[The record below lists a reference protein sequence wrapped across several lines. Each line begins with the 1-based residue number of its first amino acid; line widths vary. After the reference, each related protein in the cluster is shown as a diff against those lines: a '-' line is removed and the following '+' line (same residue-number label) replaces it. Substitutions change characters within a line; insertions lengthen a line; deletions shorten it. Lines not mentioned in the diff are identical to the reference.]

1 MGSYNQAADMKTYLV
16 LLLVACV
23 LVEARSRGRKPGNGR
38 KGSVEKQVKQGR
50 HQDKGE
56 RVWHVAASQEEC
68 GDVNSTFHQ
77 SHEKPHDLCT
87 EVNVTISVCTT
98 RDTEVLK
105 SMEDD
110 ADDEAEPRHDDDEDH
125 DHEVFVPK
133 EDAEWDFKTGT
144 CVFKL
149 SMDDEDE
156 ESGKDKKRSKN
167 KKPTKAEKKRQ
178 QDRSKMRRKLKQ
190 KEDTKG
196 RSHGAKHKKNKK
208 HGAAQ
213 PRTNNH

>member
-1 MGSYNQAADMKTYLV
+1 MGSHNQTADMKTFLV

-23 LVEARSRGRKPGNGR
+23 LVQARSRGRKGGKGR
-38 KGSVEKQVKQGR
+38 DGSQEKPMKKGR
-50 HQDKGE
+50 HHDKGE

-68 GDVNSTFHQ
+68 GDDNTTFHQ

-87 EVNVTISVCTT
+87 EVNATISVCTT
-98 RDTEVLK
+98 RDTEVLE
-105 SMEDD
+105 SMKDD
-110 ADDEAEPRHDDDEDH
+110 AEEDAAELRHDDDEDH
-125 DHEVFVPK
+125 DHDVYVPK

-156 ESGKDKKRSKN
+156 DNEKKKVTR

-178 QDRSKMRRKLKQ
+178 QDRSKMRKKLKH
-190 KEDTKG
+190 KEDKG
-196 RSHGAKHKKNKK
+196 RSNGAKHRKNKK

-213 PRTNNH
+213 PRTNSQ

>member
-1 MGSYNQAADMKTYLV
+1 MGSHNQTADMKTFLV

-23 LVEARSRGRKPGNGR
+23 LVQARSRGRKGGKGR
-38 KGSVEKQVKQGR
+38 DGSQEKPIKQGR
-50 HQDKGE
+50 HHDKGE

-68 GDVNSTFHQ
+68 GDGNTTFHQ

-87 EVNVTISVCTT
+87 EVNATISVCTT
-98 RDTEVLK
+98 RDTEVLE

-110 ADDEAEPRHDDDEDH
+110 AEDEAEPRHDDDEDH
-125 DHEVFVPK
+125 DHDVYVPK

-149 SMDDEDE
+149 SLDGDE
-156 ESGKDKKRSKN
+156 EDSGKDKKRSKN

-190 KEDTKG
+190 KDDTKG
-196 RSHGAKHKKNKK
+196 RSNKHKKNKK
-208 HGAAQ
+208 HGGAQ
-213 PRTNNH
+213 PRTNSN

>member
-1 MGSYNQAADMKTYLV
+1 MGSYNQAADMKTFLV
-16 LLLVACV
+16 LLLVSCV

-38 KGSVEKQVKQGR
+38 KGSMEKQVKQGR
-50 HQDKGE
+50 HQ
-56 RVWHVAASQEEC
+56 
-68 GDVNSTFHQ
+68 
-77 SHEKPHDLCT
+77 
-87 EVNVTISVCTT
+87 
-98 RDTEVLK
+98 
-105 SMEDD
+105 
-110 ADDEAEPRHDDDEDH
+110 
-125 DHEVFVPK
+125 
-133 EDAEWDFKTGT
+133 
-144 CVFKL
+144 
-149 SMDDEDE
+149 
-156 ESGKDKKRSKN
+156 DKKRSKN

>member
-1 MGSYNQAADMKTYLV
+1 MGSYNQPADMKTFLV

-23 LVEARSRGRKPGNGR
+23 LVEGRSRGRKPGNGR
-38 KGSVEKQVKQGR
+38 KGSMEKQVKQGR

-56 RVWHVAASQEEC
+56 RVWHLAASQEEC

-77 SHEKPHDLCT
+77 SYEKPHDLCT

-110 ADDEAEPRHDDDEDH
+110 ADDHHHDH
-125 DHEVFVPK
+125 DVYAPK

-156 ESGKDKKRSKN
+156 DNEKKKVTR

-178 QDRSKMRRKLKQ
+178 QD
-190 KEDTKG
+190 
-196 RSHGAKHKKNKK
+196 
-208 HGAAQ
+208 
-213 PRTNNH
+213 

>member
-1 MGSYNQAADMKTYLV
+1 MKTFLV

-23 LVEARSRGRKPGNGR
+23 LVEAKPVVKKGGRKPGKGR
-38 KGSVEKQVKQGR
+38 SHLTEKHGR
-50 HQDKGE
+50 HHDKGE
-56 RVWHVAASQEEC
+56 RVWHVAASEEEC

-87 EVNVTISVCTT
+87 EVNATISVCTT
-98 RDTEVLK
+98 RDTEV
-105 SMEDD
+105 MESQT
-110 ADDEAEPRHDDDEDH
+110 AEPRHGDDEDHDH

-133 EDAEWDFKTGT
+133 EDAEWDFKIGS

-149 SMDDEDE
+149 SMDDEDDSRKE
-156 ESGKDKKRSKN
+156 AKRSKN

>member
-1 MGSYNQAADMKTYLV
+1 MGSYNQAADMKTFLV
-16 LLLVACV
+16 LLLVSCV

-38 KGSVEKQVKQGR
+38 KGSMEKQVKQGR

-68 GDVNSTFHQ
+68 GDVNTTFHQ

-110 ADDEAEPRHDDDEDH
+110 AEDEAEPRHEDGEDNYHDH
-125 DHEVFVPK
+125 DVYVPK

-156 ESGKDKKRSKN
+156 DNEKKKVTR

-178 QDRSKMRRKLKQ
+178 QERSKMRKKLKH
-190 KEDTKG
+190 KEEKG
-196 RSHGAKHKKNKK
+196 RSNE
-208 HGAAQ
+208 
-213 PRTNNH
+213 

>member
-1 MGSYNQAADMKTYLV
+1 
-16 LLLVACV
+16 V
-23 LVEARSRGRKPGNGR
+23 LVEARSRGRGKKAGNAR
-38 KGSVEKQVKQGR
+38 KDDRPMRQGR
-50 HQDKGE
+50 DKGE
-56 RVWHVAASQEEC
+56 RVWHVAASEEEC
-68 GDVNSTFHQ
+68 GDVNTTFHQ
-77 SHEKPHDLCT
+77 SHEKPHDLCS

-110 ADDEAEPRHDDDEDH
+110 AEDVAEPRHEDGEDH
-125 DHEVFVPK
+125 HHDHDVYVPK

-156 ESGKDKKRSKN
+156 DNEKKKVTR

-178 QDRSKMRRKLKQ
+178 QDRSKMRKKLKH
-190 KEDTKG
+190 KEEKG
-196 RSHGAKHKKNKK
+196 RSNGAKHRKNKK

-213 PRTNNH
+213 PRTNSQ

>member
-1 MGSYNQAADMKTYLV
+1 MGSYNQPADMKTFLV

-23 LVEARSRGRKPGNGR
+23 LVEGRSRGRKPGNGR
-38 KGSVEKQVKQGR
+38 KGSMEKQVKQGR

-68 GDVNSTFHQ
+68 GDVHGTFHQ
-77 SHEKPHDLCT
+77 SHEKPHDLCN

-110 ADDEAEPRHDDDEDH
+110 AEDVAEPRHEDGEDH
-125 DHEVFVPK
+125 HHDHDVYVPK

-156 ESGKDKKRSKN
+156 DNEKKKVTR

-178 QDRSKMRRKLKQ
+178 QDRSKMRKKLKH
-190 KEDTKG
+190 KEEKG
-196 RSHGAKHKKNKK
+196 RSNGAKHRKNKK

-213 PRTNNH
+213 PRTNSQ

>member
-1 MGSYNQAADMKTYLV
+1 MGSYNQAADMKTFLV

-68 GDVNSTFHQ
+68 GNVNSTFHQ
-77 SHEKPHDLCT
+77 SHEKPHDLCS
-87 EVNVTISVCTT
+87 EVNATISVCTT

-156 ESGKDKKRSKN
+156 DNEKKKVTR
-167 KKPTKAEKKRQ
+167 KKPTKAEKK
-178 QDRSKMRRKLKQ
+178 
-190 KEDTKG
+190 
-196 RSHGAKHKKNKK
+196 
-208 HGAAQ
+208 
-213 PRTNNH
+213 

>member
-1 MGSYNQAADMKTYLV
+1 MGSYNQAADMKTFLV

-23 LVEARSRGRKPGNGR
+23 LVEGRSRGRKPGNGR
-38 KGSVEKQVKQGR
+38 KGSMEKQVKQGR

-56 RVWHVAASQEEC
+56 RVWHLAASQEDC

-125 DHEVFVPK
+125 DHDENHDHEVFVPK

-156 ESGKDKKRSKN
+156 DSGKDKKRSKN

-178 QDRSKMRRKLKQ
+178 QDRSKMRRKLK
-190 KEDTKG
+190 
-196 RSHGAKHKKNKK
+196 HKK

-213 PRTNNH
+213 PRTNTH